1 MKIKEKALDVS
12 PYNKKL
18 YEEANLDVVSLG
30 SLTAYDH
37 LYNMCKHIRNE
48 SHSGSGYV
56 NPITPRLEYVM
67 QSLGSM
73 GVDWNI
79 RFMEAHNG
87 VLKSNSKKLANVI
100 VEFKSDLSDA
110 STVIFSA
117 HHDIKNPNSENCQDN
132 TASVCNLIELCS
144 LLQNTPS
151 EDLTHNVV
159 IAFTDC
165 EEVGGRGMNKL
176 IEEIKDDVYGD
187 VELMYALELTA
198 CGDKYWIQG
207 AEGDTELF
215 QLLEE
220 NIKDGELTQVNT
232 PYNESVNAKQNM
244 LDACCIGTLTEDELK
259 SVKSQGYCGTWGLC
273 HSFDDTFERSANMED
288 MKHFNETLL
297 RMVTNKNS

>member
-1 MKIKEKALDVS
+1 MKDKTIEVTR
-12 PYNKKL
+12 YNEGL
-18 YEEANLDVVSLG
+18 YEGRELVSLG

-37 LYNMCKHIRNE
+37 LYNMCKHVRNK
-48 SHSGSGYV
+48 SHSGSGYI
-56 NPITPRLEYVM
+56 NPITPRLEYIM

-73 GVDWNI
+73 GVNWNI
-79 RFMEAHNG
+79 RFMDAHNE
-87 VLKSNSKKLANVI
+87 VLKSDTKKLANIV
-100 VEFKSDLSDA
+100 VEFKSDLMNA
-110 STVIFSA
+110 STVVFSA
-117 HHDIKNPNSENCQDN
+117 HHDIANPNSENCQDN

-151 EDLTHNVV
+151 EDLKHNVV

-207 AEGDTELF
+207 AEDGTELF
-215 QLLEE
+215 QLLSE
-220 NIKDGELTQVNT
+220 NIDGELTRVNT
-232 PYNESVNAKQNM
+232 PYNESVNARRNM
-244 LDACCIGTLTEDELK
+244 LDAGCIGTLTEDELK
-259 SVKSQGYCGTWGLC
+259 LVINQGYCSTWGLC
-273 HSFDDTFERSANMED
+273 HSKEDTFERSANMND

-297 RMVTNKNS
+297 RMVTNKKS